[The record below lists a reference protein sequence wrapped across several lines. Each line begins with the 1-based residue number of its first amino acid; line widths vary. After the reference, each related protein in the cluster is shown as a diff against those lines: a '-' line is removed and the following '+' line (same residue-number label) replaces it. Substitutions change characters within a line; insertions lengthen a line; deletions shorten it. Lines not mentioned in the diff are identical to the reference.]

1 MKLTSRGVYAIQ
13 AVLDMIKNSQGKAV
27 KLQDIAQRQGLS
39 LYYLEQLFRKLRQS
53 GVVRSVRGPGGGYIL
68 SKNADATTVSE
79 VLAGVKEVLD
89 YSVKVKLS
97 AQPTEEA
104 LAMSK
109 LATDL
114 SNSVRTH
121 LDTKLCDLVK

>member
-13 AVLDMIKNSQGKAV
+13 AVLDMVKNSQGKAV

-53 GVVRSVRGPGGGYIL
+53 GVVRSVRGPGGGYVL
-68 SKNADATTVSE
+68 SKNADVATVGE

-97 AQPTEEA
+97 VTPTEEA

-109 LATDL
+109 LASDL
-114 SNSVRTH
+114 SNSVKML